1 MQTITMQNIKAGTH
15 VTMQLKL
22 FSNLYTKF
30 QFSVL
35 PENKALVAH
44 TFVFKESLTYFVA
57 AHL

>member
-1 MQTITMQNIKAGTH
+1 MQTIRMQNIKAGTH
-15 VTMQLKL
+15 VTMQFQVVFKL
-22 FSNLYTKF
+22 VHKVPILC
-30 QFSVL
+30 L